1 MPLEGGSR
9 TSGPD
14 VGTSVV
20 DLRWV
25 VLRCAHDLKRARKDQ
40 SYQRGTRPAKTS
52 DAAGRARAS
61 GSVAGVLAGDGE
73 HAPLDGVDRVAPAA
87 LDLEVGR
94 GDGGDAGGKSLCGP
108 APEGPAGLVDLPGRH
123 AEVAG
128 QVGGAAPPGRAHLD
142 QLAGLLG

>member
-25 VLRCAHDLKRARKDQ
+25 VLQCAHDLKRARKGQ
-40 SYQRGTRPAKTS
+40 SYQWRGPPAKTS
-52 DAAGRARAS
+52 GVVGS
-61 GSVAGVLAGDGE
+61 GVVAGVLAGDRQ
-73 HAPLDGVDRVAPAA
+73 HAPLDRVDGVAPTA

-94 GDGGDAGGKSLCGP
+94 GDRRDAGGQGVGGP
-108 APEGPAGLVDLPGRH
+108 AAQRTPGLVDLPRRH

-128 QVGGAAPPGRAHLD
+128 
-142 QLAGLLG
+142 